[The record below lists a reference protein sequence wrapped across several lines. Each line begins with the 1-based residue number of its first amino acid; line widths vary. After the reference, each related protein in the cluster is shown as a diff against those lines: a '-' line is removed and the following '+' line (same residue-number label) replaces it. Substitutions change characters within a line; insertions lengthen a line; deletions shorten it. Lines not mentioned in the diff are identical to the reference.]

1 MEKQLRCTIKLLD
14 DQLGSIT
21 VEFPKDAKGRYLLNK
36 ACESQSLEEKDYFGL
51 RYVDGE
57 KQRHWLDPTKSIAK
71 QLKGTGPHYTCIFRV
86 KYYPEDPGA
95 VREEITRYQLFLQL
109 KRDLFHGRLLC
120 SIDDAAWLGA
130 YIIQSNL
137 GDYDEDDHEPGY
149 GDSFEIIPRQ
159 PEKLERKMEE
169 IHEMKL
175 KGQVPAEAE
184 KNFITK
190 AHALATYGVDPHPV
204 RDIYGTQLY
213 VGLTYRGL
221 SLFKGNQLIQNFP
234 WPDIKKL
241 SYEGRTFFVHAV
253 VDEKVNHGF
262 RVATSSATK
271 HLWKCAMEH
280 QAFFHPNHTPSLHIC
295 RTIQSMLR
303 KGSTEKLASI
313 LPLCGTSSLRKKA
326 KARLP
331 DFYYGAS
338 NHNAFTLALWFR
350 RGSDVSIHSSGG
362 FFRGSKFRF
371 SGRTQKE
378 ALETSQSLSRE
389 EPPFARSPPLIRPR
403 RVRSCKDANSPPSDS
418 LEDVGFQLSDQSL
431 PSTPEKI
438 EELPLTFEKAPSE
451 STTGS
456 NQALLDSEDMVDAMN
471 ERNKCNGEEREV
483 IEEVTVTYQEQ
494 EMTECKLPNNNH
506 VDGAM
511 LAPSHRKT
519 KQEEQKS
526 WSGVVMKL
534 MICSILLALILFILT
549 SIVLYESSLPAFEP
563 VRQSPVSQNFES
575 AYYAPSRAW
584 VVSGYQ
590 QFTNTCYEPTKQ
602 FISAQLQMISNKFD

>member
-253 VDEKVNHGF
+253 VDEKKVNHGF

-280 QAFFHPNHTPSLHIC
+280 QAFF
-295 RTIQSMLR
+295 Q
-303 KGSTEKLASI
+303 
-313 LPLCGTSSLRKKA
+313 
-326 KARLP
+326 
-331 DFYYGAS
+331 
-338 NHNAFTLALWFR
+338 FR